1 MEDLVAQWHPE
12 QRYLAR
18 CSSEIGEQAE
28 EILGIQL
35 PTIERAGYIDS
46 S

>member
-1 MEDLVAQWHPE
+1 MQDLVAQWHPK
-12 QRYLAR
+12 QRDLAR

-28 EILGIQL
+28 EVLGIQL
-35 PTIERAGYIDS
+35 PTAEGAGDIDS